1 MRVPGMI
8 QDGGALGQAALGGGL
23 RALASKASKFLKT
36 RKNAGRLDKNGK
48 KIIDGK
54 DLSKLKFKG
63 VNRRGQK
70 VTKTGVNSSAERDII
85 DSMGNKWSYKG
96 STVEAMNKMRVK
108 KGLPPDNRWKMYMG
122 SPKNTS
128 KWT

>member
-1 MRVPGMI
+1 MHVYNHKGMKVPGMI

-23 RALASKASKFLKT
+23 KALAKKASKFLKT

-63 VNRRGQK
+63 VNRWGQK
-70 VTKTGVNSSAERDII
+70 VTKTGV
-85 DSMGNKWSYKG
+85 KG
-96 STVEAMNKMRVK
+96 KPKTIGKYDA
-108 KGLPPDNRWKMYMG
+108 DG
-122 SPKNTS
+122 SPINVYYNLFY
-128 KWT
+128 